1 MQTGD
6 HRQPA
11 FSNGDRANFAIC
23 CASLYPEAL
32 CNAKETRAS
41 LKSKLKQINACSS
54 PIFCSER
61 PDVQVISA
69 RKAGWTFPIVTCN
82 IRDSKMFSRWKME
95 TYSVGKE
102 GNNASAT
109 KITLGNHQM
118 FLNLLANI
126 FASRKQILFPQG
138 SFHSNRESN
147 HKCFCNIG
155 LCKFNIKTINSLGTS
170 CLGNGVKLH

>member
-23 CASLYPEAL
+23 CASLYPAL
-32 CNAKETRAS
+32 CDAKETRAS

-61 PDVQVISA
+61 PDMQVISA

-82 IRDSKMFSRWKME
+82 IRDSKMFSLSILWCGQR
-95 TYSVGKE
+95 GKQCFRNKNHTWE
-102 GNNASAT
+102 SSNVSEFASKHFCFTEANFVSAR
-109 KITLGNHQM
+109 KFPFKQGIESQM
-118 FLNLLANI
+118 FLQH
-126 FASRKQILFPQG
+126 R
-138 SFHSNRESN
+138 
-147 HKCFCNIG
+147 
-155 LCKFNIKTINSLGTS
+155 SL
-170 CLGNGVKLH
+170 

>member
-6 HRQPA
+6 HRQHA

-32 CNAKETRAS
+32 CDAKETRAS

-61 PDVQVISA
+61 PDMQVISA
-69 RKAGWTFPIVTCN
+69 RKADWTFPIVICN
-82 IRDSKMFSRWKME
+82 IRDSKMFSRWKVE
-95 TYSVGKE
+95 TYSVGEE

-109 KITLGNHQM
+109 KITLGNHQK
-118 FLNLLANI
+118 FLNLRKHFCFPEAN
-126 FASRKQILFPQG
+126 FVSARKFPFKQG
-138 SFHSNRESN
+138 IESQMFLQ
-147 HKCFCNIG
+147 HW
-155 LCKFNIKTINSLGTS
+155 SL
-170 CLGNGVKLH
+170 